1 MPKIPPS
8 TKFDFDVSQ
17 SCIQDCASYLDLPLD
32 DNLTLVAAKII
43 SATTSIHTSVD
54 NLFQSIGTEWHQL
67 QQTTIEALTLTV
79 KNAGKSLDHHENI
92 SQKLTELSELYKI
105 SIAEKQQL
113 QEALKESVQ
122 VSRQLQQDNLIMMES
137 LQKFMLG
144 LNNSEQTRDL
154 QIQDLQSSIKQ
165 LKDISQKS
173 QSNLALDLR
182 KMETKLH
189 GQLNQSPV
197 SEEKIIQQISNIKTQ
212 VTDVSKQ
219 NVRLANESIQNL
231 REKVNNI
238 GVSLANYKFAAYTSM
253 GVAAFILAL
262 FIWSSASHAA
272 TTSTR
277 TANINAFGGQSYHEV
292 ALGIMDSDYRK
303 ENLNRIAQ
311 CRIKNKKI
319 KSDILECYLKIE
331 SGVE

>member
-105 SIAEKQQL
+105 SIDEKQKL
-113 QEALKESVQ
+113 EEALKESVQ
-122 VSRQLQQDNLIMMES
+122 VSRQLQQDNAIMMES
-137 LQKFMLG
+137 LQKFILG
-144 LNNSEQTRDL
+144 LNNREEARDL
-154 QIQDLQSSIKQ
+154 QTQDLQSSIKQ

-197 SEEKIIQQISNIKTQ
+197 LEEKIIQQINNIKTQ

-219 NVRLANESIQNL
+219 NVRLANESIQTL

-253 GVAAFILAL
+253 GVAGFILAL

-272 TTSTR
+272 TNSTR
-277 TANINAFGGQSYHEV
+277 TANINAFGGQNYHEV
-292 ALGIMDSDYRK
+292 ALGIMDSDYRE
-303 ENLNRIAQ
+303 ENLKRITQ

-331 SGVE
+331 RGVE